1 MVFCGSMSCQG
12 FKSLAS
18 PPGPLSFRWRG
29 GQGERRLE
37 LGAFLLALCSFLP
50 MCAQAT
56 SPHLISLL
64 STGAQR
70 GTEVQ
75 VSFVGD
81 RLQDT
86 EEIICYEPGIEVLKL
101 ELITN
106 KTVTAQVKIA
116 PDCHF
121 GEHHLRL
128 RTATGLSEL
137 LTFLVGPFPVVAE
150 QEPNNDP
157 RTAQP
162 VSLNTT
168 VTGVI
173 TGEDMDWFRV
183 EVRKGQRLSAE
194 VEGMRLG
201 RAAWDA
207 RLTVLDTE
215 GRILADAADTWLGLQ
230 DPFVSFI
237 VPRDGSYIVTL
248 REVAYGGNDKCQYRL
263 HIGSFPRPTAV
274 YPLGGKAG
282 EALTL
287 TCFSQATGD
296 FPLQVKLPDTPQEK
310 FGVFAEL
317 DGLPAPTPNWIRVS
331 AFPNVLAA
339 APNHDRE
346 HATLTDLQSPFALN
360 GVLSQKGQQDWFRF
374 NATKGVALE
383 VNVYARRLRSP
394 MDSEVEILDP
404 SGKNIASNDDAVG
417 ADSSLKF
424 TPAESTNYFVRVR
437 DALREGGRDFTYRV
451 EITPVQPGLELKIP
465 EVARN
470 DTQSR
475 QFIAVPRSN
484 RFATLISAKRANFTG
499 ELVFGIED
507 LPQGVKM
514 LADRMPANSEAMPL
528 VFEAADDAPIGGK
541 LLDLTASGTNESRTV
556 AGKFRQDIELVEGP
570 NNTSFYG
577 TRVDKLCVAVTKEAP
592 FQLRLVEP
600 KVPLVQ
606 AGSMR
611 LGIVADRAA
620 GFDEPIEVKMVWNP
634 PGVSSQSEAT
644 IPKGETNL
652 YYQLNAGGGAETRV
666 WKIAVL
672 GHATVDGGE
681 VYTSS
686 QLANLEVAT
695 PFLTG
700 KMETLW
706 VNPGKSGKLTVNLQ
720 QKKPFDGKAT
730 IRLLGLPEKVTVADQ
745 EITKDDQEVVFD
757 LTVDPKCP
765 TGSHKN
771 LFCAV
776 EIKQNGDVIPHTIA
790 SGGIL
795 RVVPQKEEHNKIAVV
810 DSKK

>member
-1 MVFCGSMSCQG
+1 
-12 FKSLAS
+12 
-18 PPGPLSFRWRG
+18 
-29 GQGERRLE
+29 
-37 LGAFLLALCSFLP
+37 

-56 SPHLISLL
+56 SPHLTSLL
-64 STGAQR
+64 PTGAQR

-81 RLQDT
+81 RLQDA

-101 ELITN
+101 DLITN
-106 KTVTAQVKIA
+106 KTVTAQLKIA

-137 LTFLVGPFPVVAE
+137 LTFLVGPFPVVPE
-150 QEPNNDP
+150 QEPNNVP

-162 VSLNTT
+162 VPLNTT

-173 TGEDMDWFRV
+173 TGEDMDCFRV

-237 VPRDGSYIVTL
+237 VPRDGNYIVTL
-248 REVAYGGNDKCQYRL
+248 REVSYGGNDKCQYRL
-263 HIGSFPRPTAV
+263 HLGSFPRPTAV
-274 YPLGGKAG
+274 YPLGGKTG

-287 TCFSQATGD
+287 TCFSLATGD
-296 FPLQVKLPDTPQEK
+296 FPLQVKLPDTPREK

-331 AFPNVLAA
+331 SFPNVLAA
-339 APNHDRE
+339 APNQDRTSPPFPPLHPME
-346 HATLTDLQSPFALN
+346 RGPGGEAATLTDLQPPFALN

-374 NATKGVALE
+374 NAAKGVALG

-394 MDSEVEILDP
+394 MDSVVEIFDP
-404 SGKNIASNDDAVG
+404 SGKSIASNDDAVG

-437 DALREGGRDFTYRV
+437 DALREGGREFTYRV
-451 EITPVQPGLELKIP
+451 EITPVQPGLELRIP

-475 QFIAVPRSN
+475 QFITVPRGN

-499 ELVFGIED
+499 ELVFGIDD

-514 LADRMPANSEAMPL
+514 LADRMPANSETMPL

-541 LLDLTASGTNESRTV
+541 LLDLTASGTNDGRTV
-556 AGKFRQDIELVEGP
+556 AGRFRQDIELVAGP

-592 FQLRLVEP
+592 FQLRLLEP
-600 KVPLVQ
+600 KVPLVR

-611 LGIVADRAA
+611 LEIVAERAA
-620 GFDEPIEVKMVWNP
+620 SFDEPIEVKMLWNP

-652 YYQLNAGGGAETRV
+652 FYQLNADGGAETRV

-681 VYTSS
+681 VYVSS
-686 QLANLEVAT
+686 QLADLEVAT

-730 IRLLGLPEKVTVADQ
+730 IRLLGLPEKVTVAEQ

-776 EIKQNGDVIPHTIA
+776 EVKQNGEVVPHTIA

-795 RVVPQKEEHNKIAVV
+795 RVVPQKEEHNKVAVV